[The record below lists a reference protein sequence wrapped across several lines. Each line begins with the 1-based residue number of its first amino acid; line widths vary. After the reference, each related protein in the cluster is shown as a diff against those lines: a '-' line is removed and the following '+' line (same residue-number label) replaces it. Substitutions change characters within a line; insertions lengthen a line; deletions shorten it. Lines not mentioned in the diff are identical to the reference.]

1 MPRSDPEGGAE
12 LGDVRVPD
20 EIDQREDHHAG
31 GVDEGGVE
39 ERDTIEFSREISEL
53 GLVDVDQGEGLA

>member
-1 MPRSDPEGGAE
+1 MPRSGPVPTPRGGTE

-20 EIDQREDHHAG
+20 ELDQREDHHA
-31 GVDEGGVE
+31 GGVE